1 MVTKAVFIDY
11 SWKRKKIGFTGCK
24 DISWCLL
31 CPSGDDQQGHSAAIG
46 GTIRGQYVLTS
57 KLLCAHF
64 TLSLLP
70 YRCQSIPAP
79 QLLCAHFT
87 LSLLPYRCQSIP
99 APQSLCSHSS
109 SDPTEK
115 GSGSSALYL
124 IIYSLFRHIS
134 ASIAKTIVLT
144 ILRFLDFAFAR

>member
-11 SWKRKKIGFTGCK
+11 SWERKKIGFTECK

-46 GTIRGQYVLTS
+46 GTIRGQYALTS

-70 YRCQSIPAP
+70 YRCQYVHIS
-79 QLLCAHFT
+79 
-87 LSLLPYRCQSIP
+87 QSVYP
-99 APQSLCSHSS
+99 HTAK
-109 SDPTEK
+109 DPTEK
-115 GSGSSALYL
+115 GNGSSALYL
-124 IIYSLFRHIS
+124 IIYSLFRRIS

>member
-11 SWKRKKIGFTGCK
+11 SWKRKKNGFTECK

-31 CPSGDDQQGHSAAIG
+31 CPSGDGQQGHSAAIG

-57 KLLCAHF
+57 KLLCARF
-64 TLSLLP
+64 TLSLLTL
-70 YRCQSIPAP
+70 YSHFAP
-79 QLLCAHFT
+79 T
-87 LSLLPYRCQSIP
+87 L
-99 APQSLCSHSS
+99 QSLCPHST

-115 GSGSSALYL
+115 GNGSSALYL
-124 IIYSLFRHIS
+124 IIYSLFRRIS

>member
-11 SWKRKKIGFTGCK
+11 SWERKKIGLTKCK
-24 DISWCLL
+24 DVSWCLL
-31 CPSGDDQQGHSAAIG
+31 CPWGMVSRGIQQLRK
-46 GTIRGQYVLTS
+46 GTNRCQYVITS
-57 KLLCAHF
+57 KLLCA
-64 TLSLLP
+64 
-70 YRCQSIPAP
+70 R
-79 QLLCAHFT
+79 FT

-109 SDPTEK
+109 SDLTGK
-115 GSGSSALYL
+115 GNGSSALYL
-124 IIYSLFRHIS
+124 IIYSLFRRIS